1 MSKVEAVTE
10 LQQSGAASTAGP
22 EDSWHTV
29 QRVIF
34 PDQSQMDTALLYV
47 DTGMARGAAF
57 NTMDGSMPKT
67 SKDGKA
73 PAASLAAGPQEE
85 VNVEDFTSRT
95 SGTARPGQRLSFGTY
110 FNAFAASYWRRWTRL
125 ENIRL
130 QVTTGGPGVVSV
142 YRSNARGSLQ
152 HVETRRV
159 SGETVSTFDLPLKP
173 FGDGGWYWFDLV
185 AGSESMSLN
194 GAEWLAPGPAK
205 TPGSVT
211 LEITTL
217 NKVDFCMNNLR
228 ILADNP
234 DALRLLKEVLIV
246 DQGTKKVKDA
256 TGFAELEARF
266 DGKLRLIHQGNLGG
280 SGGFAR
286 GMYEAVQNDSDYVLL
301 LDDDVVVEPESINRM
316 VTFADHCNKPTIVGG
331 HMFDLYNRT
340 VLHTFGETVNPYRF
354 QPDHPIQDQVLGHD
368 FAMTNLRTTP
378 WMHRRVD
385 VDYNG
390 WWMCL
395 IPTKVI
401 KDIGLSLPVF
411 IKWDDAEYGLRAK
424 AAGYNT
430 VSLPGSAVW
439 HITWAD
445 KDDAV
450 DWQAYFH
457 SRNRI
462 ITALLHSP
470 YPHGGRVVREGSFID
485 VKHLISMQYF
495 TAQTRVMALQDL
507 LAGPEKLHGI
517 LAHKL
522 PQIQSMRNDYSEAKF
537 EPDPDAFP
545 TPGVSKPPRR
555 GRGFQ
560 APSYVTLVPWA
571 AKTLVRQLTKPVSRS
586 SMERPEA
593 RVAHVDNKWWR
604 MSQYDSAV
612 VTNADGTAAS
622 WYHRDPEK
630 LRELLV
636 EGTRLNAIVLKDWQK
651 LSEVYRQALP
661 SITSMEAW
669 GKTFAE
675 HSEESK

>member
-1 MSKVEAVTE
+1 
-10 LQQSGAASTAGP
+10 
-22 EDSWHTV
+22 
-29 QRVIF
+29 
-34 PDQSQMDTALLYV
+34 MDTALLYV
-47 DTGMARGAAF
+47 DTGTAMGAAF
-57 NTMDGSMPKT
+57 NTMDGSMTTASKT
-67 SKDGKA
+67 TPASA
-73 PAASLAAGPQEE
+73 VASAAASQGE
-85 VNVEDFTSRT
+85 VHVDDFTSRT
-95 SGTARPGQRLSFGTY
+95 SGLARAGQRLSFGTY
-110 FNAFAASYWRRWTRL
+110 FNAFAASYWRRWTNV
-125 ENIRL
+125 EKIRL
-130 QVTTGGPGVVSV
+130 QVATAGSGVVSI

-159 SGETVSTFDLPLKP
+159 SGDTVSTFELPLKP

-185 AGSESMSLN
+185 AGSAPLTLN
-194 GAEWLAPGPAK
+194 AAEWQAPGAEH

-217 NKVDFCMNNLR
+217 NKNEFCLNNLR
-228 ILADNP
+228 ILANNP
-234 DALRLLKEVLIV
+234 DALAYLKEVLIV

-256 TGFAELEARF
+256 PGFAEIEARF
-266 DGKLRLIHQGNLGG
+266 GGKLRMIHQGNLGG

-301 LDDDVVVEPESINRM
+301 LDDDVVVEPESIVRM

-354 QPDHPIQDQVLGHD
+354 QPDHPIKEQVLGHD
-368 FAMTNLRTTP
+368 FARTNLRTTP

-401 KDIGLSLPVF
+401 RDIGLSLPVF
-411 IKWDDAEYGLRAK
+411 IKWDDAEYGVRAK

-507 LAGPEKLHGI
+507 LAGPGKLHEI

-522 PQIQSMRNDYSEAKF
+522 PEIQSMRHAYSEAKF
-537 EPDPDAFP
+537 EPDPEAFP

-560 APSYVTLVPWA
+560 PPSYITLVPWA
-571 AKTLVRQLTKPVSRS
+571 AKTIVRHLTKPVSKTS
-586 SMERPEA
+586 IERPEA
-593 RVAHVDNKWWR
+593 RVAHIDNKWWR

-630 LRELLV
+630 LRDLLV
-636 EGTRLNAIVLKDWQK
+636 EGMRLNAVILKDWQR
-651 LSEVYRQALP
+651 LSEEYRQALP
-661 SITSMEAW
+661 VITSLEAW
-669 GKTFAE
+669 KETFDKY
-675 HSEESK
+675 SEESK